1 MCCGVQVFEM
11 VSLFVLFSLFY
22 KRKYSSGSKNCGGG
36 GGGKEQHQQQQQQQ
50 QQERLLASSSSSS
63 YTNKTPEDQCH
74 KAMGEISVAAKVVA
88 GHAKDVAEQTAKDAG
103 KFVST
108 ATQAVKKRKGHV
120 DPIGDARF
128 C

>member
-1 MCCGVQVFEM
+1 M

-22 KRKYSSGSKNCGGG
+22 KRKYSSGGKNCGGG
-36 GGGKEQHQQQQQQQ
+36 GKEQQ
-50 QQERLLASSSSSS
+50 QQERLSSSSSS

-128 C
+128 CWKKITKTTSMTWS

>member
-1 MCCGVQVFEM
+1 M

-36 GGGKEQHQQQQQQQ
+36 GKEQHHQQ
-50 QQERLLASSSSSS
+50 QQERLSSASSSSS

>member
-1 MCCGVQVFEM
+1 M

-22 KRKYSSGSKNCGGG
+22 KRKYSNSSSSKNG
-36 GGGKEQHQQQQQQQ
+36 GGGKEQQQNHHP
-50 QQERLLASSSSSS
+50 QQEQVSSSSSS
-63 YTNKTPEDQCH
+63 SFTNNKTPEDQCH

-88 GHAKDVAEQTAKDAG
+88 IHAKDVAEQTAKDAG

-108 ATQAVKKRKGHV
+108 ATQAVKKRKGQHV